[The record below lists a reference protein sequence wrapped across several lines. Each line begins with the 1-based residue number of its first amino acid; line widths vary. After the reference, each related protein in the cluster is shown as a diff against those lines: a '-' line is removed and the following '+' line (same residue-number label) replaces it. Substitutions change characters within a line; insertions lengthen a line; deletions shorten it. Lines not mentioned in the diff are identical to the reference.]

1 MSGFLGRAGACV
13 RLALG
18 LLLLASSAGAQ
29 SSAKQ
34 KAAAEALFQEGKAL
48 FDQGRYEQA
57 CGKFAASQELDA
69 GFGTLMNLGECYE
82 RRGMTASAW
91 ATFKEAA
98 SLARSAAQTDREEA
112 ARERAHQ
119 LESALSKLV
128 VRASDPASSIEGLEV
143 RLNGT
148 LLPRATWGSAVP
160 VDPGTQH
167 VRVSAPG
174 YEPRES
180 ELIVQKG
187 PGETPLEIPPLVRSA
202 QAAPSNAPLL
212 GGEPPKSSLPD
223 ASPNRSDDGGTQ
235 RTIGYALAGAGAVGL
250 VVGTV
255 FGLSA
260 IAKNGDSDDLCR
272 TERLCSNEGLD
283 LRDDARSAAAAST
296 IAFVAGGAF
305 AAGGLALVLTAA
317 GTSEAPTAQRRA
329 PERARVRVGS
339 HFGQRGVRLVME
351 GSF

>member
-1 MSGFLGRAGACV
+1 MSGFLGRAGTGV
-13 RLALG
+13 RFALG

-98 SLARSAAQTDREEA
+98 GLARSAAQTDREAA
-112 ARERAHQ
+112 ARERAHR
-119 LESALSKLV
+119 LEGALSKLV
-128 VRASDPASSIEGLEV
+128 VRATDAASAIEGLEV

-148 LLPRATWGSAVP
+148 PLPRATWGSAVP

-167 VRVSAPG
+167 VRISAPG
-174 YEPRES
+174 YEPRET
-180 ELIVQKG
+180 ELAVPKG

-202 QAAPSNAPLL
+202 QPAASNTPLL
-212 GGEPPKSSLPD
+212 GADPPKSSLPD
-223 ASPNRSDDGGTQ
+223 ASPSRSDDGGTQ
-235 RTIGYALAGAGAVGL
+235 RTIGYVLAGAGAVGL

-260 IAKNGDSDDLCR
+260 IAKNGDSDDECR
-272 TERLCSNEGLD
+272 TERLCSEEGLD
-283 LRDDARSAAAAST
+283 LRDEARSAAAAST

-305 AAGGLALVLTAA
+305 AAGGLALVLTAT
-317 GTSEAPTAQRRA
+317 GTSEAPTARRRA
-329 PERARVRVGS
+329 PERAAVRVS
-339 HFGQRGVRLVME
+339 SYVGQRGVRLVME